1 MVRITFGKI
10 ILLFLLIG
18 FGVFLGMDVATR
30 GLDQIKGQ
38 AVRVDSTV
46 RGEVESVP
54 TMSTT
59 SQKVAQ
65 QAQVTKSTTPQQ
77 LAQQTQVTKSTTGQ
91 SVQSAQAVKTTK
103 ATEQPAAVSRPQQ
116 AATLQVSF
124 INRLSNRT
132 GDAIRRLAYGSMQGV
147 TSFFQRVIE

>member
-10 ILLFLLIG
+10 MILFLMLG

-38 AVRVDSTV
+38 AVRTDSTV
-46 RGEVESVP
+46 RSEVESIP
-54 TMSTT
+54 TMGTT
-59 SQKVAQ
+59 SQKV
-65 QAQVTKSTTPQQ
+65 
-77 LAQQTQVTKSTTGQ
+77 AQQTQVTKSTTGQ
-91 SVQSAQAVKTTK
+91 SVQSTQAVKTTK

>member
-10 ILLFLLIG
+10 MILFLMLG

-38 AVRVDSTV
+38 AVRTDSTV
-46 RGEVESVP
+46 RSEVKSIP
-54 TMSTT
+54 TMGTT
-59 SQKVAQ
+59 SQKV
-65 QAQVTKSTTPQQ
+65 
-77 LAQQTQVTKSTTGQ
+77 AQQTQVTKSTTGQ
-91 SVQSAQAVKTTK
+91 SVQSTQAVKTTK